1 MSWFKNNLFGESGT
15 QKAVLAL
22 GACAV
27 AGMAAVQLKRVLSN
41 WRDEHLEFDFPL
53 EEELFIGW
61 GGSDPRRIKRAA

>member
-1 MSWFKNNLFGESGT
+1 MSWFKNIASSDNGT

-27 AGMAAVQLKRVLSN
+27 AGMAAVQLKRALSS

>member
-1 MSWFKNNLFGESGT
+1 MSWLKNIPFGDNGT

-27 AGMAAVQLKRVLSN
+27 AGMAAVQLKRALSS
-41 WRDEHLEFDFPL
+41 WRDENLEFDFPL

-61 GGSDPRRIKRAA
+61 GGSEPRRVRRAA

>member
-1 MSWFKNNLFGESGT
+1 MSWFKNIQLGESGT

-27 AGMAAVQLKRVLSN
+27 AGVAALQLTRAFSS
-41 WRDEHLEFDFPL
+41 WRAEHLTFDFPI

-61 GGSDPRRIKRAA
+61 GGSEPRRVKYAA